1 MKRFGLS
8 KKERIKLKRHFNL
21 VYTKGKVIYSPA
33 RKVKATYYQEDNHEQ
48 TGVKVAFAVHKKAG
62 NSVWRNR
69 VKRLLRESYRLNKSG
84 LVETAIQNNKL
95 LLIVFSPYGINQK
108 NNKKI
113 YLKDIMPEVIDL
125 MMKIRED
132 I

>member
-1 MKRFGLS
+1 MKKFGLS

-33 RKVKATYYQEDNHEQ
+33 KKIKATYYHEDNRENA
-48 TGVKVAFAVHKKAG
+48 GVKVAFAVYKKAG
-62 NSVWRNR
+62 KAVWRNR
-69 VKRLLRESYRLNKSG
+69 VKRLLREAYRLNKSA
-84 LVETAIQNNKL
+84 LVKTAIDKGKF
-95 LLIVFSPYGINQK
+95 LLIVFSPYGIEQK
-108 NNKKI
+108 RNKKI

-125 MMKIRED
+125 MNIIKQD